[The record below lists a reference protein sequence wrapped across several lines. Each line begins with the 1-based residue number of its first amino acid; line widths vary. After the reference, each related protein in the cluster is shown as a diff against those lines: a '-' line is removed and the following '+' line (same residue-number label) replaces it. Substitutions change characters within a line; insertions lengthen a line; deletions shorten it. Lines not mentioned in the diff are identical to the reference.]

1 MPDSCEGASGAHA
14 SCRSRQEG
22 SVQRWDIRRAQITWC
37 PGNCRGSRPH
47 ARCDGAGG
55 SGQRAAGSGQRAAA
69 AYSCSAGYFCMYTG
83 KDGGG
88 LPCQFRD
95 RTKDTAVACSW
106 AASTNVKSVF
116 NNSTF
121 GNVTFY
127 KTVNFNNRVGS
138 TAPLSGGNLTGT
150 YQIRS
155 LTW

>member
-1 MPDSCEGASGAHA
+1 MRKLRGVLAIAGAAGLVLGAVA
-14 SCRSRQEG
+14 P
-22 SVQRWDIRRAQITWC
+22 VA
-37 PGNCRGSRPH
+37 
-47 ARCDGAGG
+47 AA
-55 SGQRAAGSGQRAAA
+55 SGQRAATGF
-69 AYSCSAGYFCMYTG
+69 SCSADYFCMYTG
-83 KDGGG
+83 KDGTGSR
-88 LPCQFRD
+88 CQFRD
-95 RTKDTAVACSW
+95 RTEDTAVECSW

-127 KTVNFNNRVGS
+127 KTVRFNNRVGS